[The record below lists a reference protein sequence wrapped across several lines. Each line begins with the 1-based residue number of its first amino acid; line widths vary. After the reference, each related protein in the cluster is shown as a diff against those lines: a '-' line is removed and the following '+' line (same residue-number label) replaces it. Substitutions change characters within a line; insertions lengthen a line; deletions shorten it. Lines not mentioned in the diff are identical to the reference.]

1 MERAREGGHVITRHM
16 LESITQLLRPVVQ
29 RASNTVARAV
39 VKLVDDRTKLQL
51 LQLGALEGE
60 TIDAAEHHQAFG
72 FSSVPMPGA
81 EAVVVF
87 PGGDRDH
94 PLVVAVSDRRYRPH
108 GGDPGTITI
117 YNHTGARVIITDD
130 GDIEVIP
137 ASGREVL
144 IRDEGGS
151 AERLVRKSDYDGHT
165 HPAGTLVAPS
175 GGGPVSGV
183 SGGAAAAAGTQRL
196 RAQ

>member
-1 MERAREGGHVITRHM
+1 MITRQM
-16 LESITQLLRPVVQ
+16 LASITQLLRPVVQ
-29 RASNTVARAV
+29 RAANTVARAV
-39 VKLVDDRTKLQL
+39 VQLVDDGRKLQL
-51 LQLGALEGE
+51 LQLGALDSE

-72 FSSVPMPGA
+72 FASVPMPGA

-94 PLVVAVSDRRYRPH
+94 PLVVAVSDRRYRPR
-108 GGDPGTITI
+108 GGEPGTVTV
-117 YNHTGARVIITDD
+117 YNHTGARVILTEL
-130 GDIEVIP
+130 GDIEIIP
-137 ASGREVL
+137 APGREIL

-165 HPAGTLVAPS
+165 HPAGTLVAPG
-175 GGGPVSGV
+175 GGGPVSGA